1 MASWTKGTPS
11 MTSAKYISQ
20 SLFSSN
26 SNPGYSGFALW
37 RDRALRSPEIAIA
50 HLSQGLRSSYHG
62 KRGSFEFLSL
72 QYAWRSWCTV
82 NIEVWGALGVALPPQ
97 ALWQAQRTCNLP
109 SNILSHDFYL
119 PATAD
124 SRTSAALPR
133 RRHPK
138 RVYTIPPW
146 EHSLRFVFTNIFLNG
161 YDQELNAIR

>member
-1 MASWTKGTPS
+1 

-62 KRGSFEFLSL
+62 REREVHLNFCLFNMPGNHDARLILKFGERLVLLSPL
-72 QYAWRSWCTV
+72 R
-82 NIEVWGALGVALPPQ
+82 

-109 SNILSHDFYL
+109 SNILSHDFICQRWTTVAPQQL
-119 PATAD
+119 CW
-124 SRTSAALPR
+124 REIF
-133 RRHPK
+133 HPK
-138 RVYTIPPW
+138 CVYSFPTLIA
-146 EHSLRFVFTNIFLNG
+146 FNG
-161 YDQELNAIR
+161 VRPYKQTYC